1 VSRGSDFAPVDC
13 NVILEECLPGLRL
26 AMEEADARVTWEDL
40 PTIRADALQIANLFQ
55 HLIGNAI
62 KFRSRERAPH
72 VHVSVEREG
81 SAWLFRVRDNG
92 IGIEQR
98 YATRVF
104 VIFQRLHGRD
114 EYPGTGIGLALCKKI
129 VERHGG
135 TIWFESVPGEG
146 TTFVFRIPDQ
156 PEVRT

>member
-1 VSRGSDFAPVDC
+1 
-13 NVILEECLPGLRL
+13 LRL
-26 AMEEADARVTWEDL
+26 ALEEADATVTLGGAADD
-40 PTIRADALQIANLFQ
+40 PRRRAAD
-55 HLIGNAI
+55 
-62 KFRSRERAPH
+62 REPVPAPDRQRDQVPQPRAPAH
-72 VHVSVEREG
+72 VHVSVQREEA
-81 SAWLFRVRDNG
+81 SWLFRVRDNG
-92 IGIEQR
+92 IGIEQQ

-146 TTFVFRIPDQ
+146 TTFLFRIPDE